1 MTRANRRCWLRN
13 LCGPSPHRPS
23 SRDSTPTNEVV
34 LCEYPRH
41 PQAVV
46 EDERMVTGL
55 VPSAPHLHDAKLA
68 LHPELAL
75 ARESQV
81 EDSIREILLL
91 VPRICRPGRP
101 VRTRIG
107 RQLAQEERG
116 AVEIPQPVDEGEHV
130 SPRLAELR
138 EDFQGVE
145 RVEDEEPIVEG
156 FADAL
161 RVQLEQVH
169 PRLYRRP
176 GELLAQLPQVQDAQV
191 PARIFDA
198 IPDAVG

>member
-1 MTRANRRCWLRN
+1 MKSRRSCKPHVCPRADPWKEPSPRPRIRGRWLRQ
-13 LCGPSPHRPS
+13 LS
-23 SRDSTPTNEVV
+23 SRDSVLTSEVI
-34 LCEYPRH
+34 LCEYPRD

-107 RQLAQEERG
+107 RQLA
-116 AVEIPQPVDEGEHV
+116 
-130 SPRLAELR
+130 
-138 EDFQGVE
+138 
-145 RVEDEEPIVEG
+145 
-156 FADAL
+156 
-161 RVQLEQVH
+161 
-169 PRLYRRP
+169 
-176 GELLAQLPQVQDAQV
+176 
-191 PARIFDA
+191 
-198 IPDAVG
+198 